1 MPYSMRNQRHTHG
14 ETKWSKEKSV
24 LMEDNNIVEYT
35 KEQCLYALKRSIE
48 ECRVLNG
55 VLIGTEVAIGIYNY
69 LSDNEKLQIRRKEE

>member
-1 MPYSMRNQRHTHG
+1 
-14 ETKWSKEKSV
+14 
-24 LMEDNNIVEYT
+24 MEDNHIVEYT